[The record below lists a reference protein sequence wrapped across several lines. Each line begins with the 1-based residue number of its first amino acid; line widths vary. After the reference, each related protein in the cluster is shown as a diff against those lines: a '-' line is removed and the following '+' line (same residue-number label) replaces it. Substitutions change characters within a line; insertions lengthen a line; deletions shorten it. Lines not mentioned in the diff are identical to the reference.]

1 MAQNDEVHN
10 VPVVLAKEQDVE
22 PPYSIF
28 TTCEK
33 WLIVTLASVA
43 GLFSPLTAYIYLPA
57 IPMIASAFDKT
68 VELTNLTVTVYLVFQ
83 GVSPMFWGTL
93 ADRMGRRPTSLGC
106 LFVLSLA
113 CIGLALVP
121 TSYFW
126 LLMVLRCI
134 QAVGSASTL
143 TIGAGIIAD
152 IATPAERGGF
162 YGIFTM
168 GPQIG
173 PAIGPVVGG
182 ALADKLGWRSIF
194 WFLCISSSTCFIVMV
209 VFLPE
214 TLRSVVGNG
223 SVFPPIQ
230 YRPLLPLMGRGH
242 KHSTVECPPTRKSH
256 NPFRLFTCLDIL
268 NLLVFNCIQ
277 YAVYTALL
285 ATISSLFEENY
296 PHLTETDIG
305 ICYLAS
311 GGGLALGAIF
321 SGKLMDWDYKTAK
334 GQLIRDFTP
343 EKGIPGH
350 VISDDDFPIEATR
363 LKRLPLWMIV
373 FCVACTGYGWCFQAG
388 TTIAVPLVLHFV
400 IGFSEMAMLTTIQ
413 TILID
418 LAPSQGSSVTACNN
432 LIRCSMA
439 ALLVSVIDL
448 LLHKIGTGWTFVLL
462 GGVCFISMPLIW
474 LAVRIGP
481 SCRAGRRVRQTASQ
495 N

>member
-1 MAQNDEVHN
+1 MVQTDEAHN
-10 VPVVLAKEQDVE
+10 ISVVLAKEQDIE

-28 TTCEK
+28 TSCEK
-33 WLIVTLASVA
+33 WLIVTLASIA

-57 IPMIASAFDKT
+57 IPLIATAFNKT
-68 VELTNLTVTVYLVFQ
+68 VELTNLTVTVYLVFM

-113 CIGLALVP
+113 CIGLAFVP

-126 LLMVLRCI
+126 LLMILRCL

-162 YGIFTM
+162 FGVFTM
-168 GPQIG
+168 GPQVG
-173 PAIGPVVGG
+173 PALGPVIGG

-194 WFLCISSSTCFIVMV
+194 WFLCISSSACFIVMV
-209 VFLPE
+209 TFLPE
-214 TLRSVVGNG
+214 TLRSIVGNG

-230 YRPLLPLMGRGH
+230 YRPLLPFMGRGH
-242 KHSTVECPPTRKSH
+242 KDSDVDCLPARKSH
-256 NPFRLFTCLDIL
+256 NPFRLFACVDVL
-268 NLLVFNCIQ
+268 NLLVFNGIQ
-277 YAVYTALL
+277 YAVFAAIL
-285 ATISSLFEENY
+285 ATISSLFKENY

-311 GGGLALGAIF
+311 GGGLALGAVF
-321 SGKLMDWDYKTAK
+321 SGKLMDWDYRTAK
-334 GQLIRDFTP
+334 QQLIHNFTP

-350 VISDDDFPIEATR
+350 IINDDFPIEATR
-363 LKRLPLWMIV
+363 LKRLPLWIII
-373 FCVACTGYGWCFQAG
+373 FCAACTGYGWCFQAR
-388 TTIAVPLVLHFV
+388 TTIAVPLVLQFV
-400 IGFSEMAMLTTIQ
+400 IGFSEIAMLTTIQ
-413 TILID
+413 TLLID
-418 LAPSQGSSVTACNN
+418 LVPSQGSSVTACNN
-432 LIRCSMA
+432 LIRCSMG

-448 LLHKIGTGWTFVLL
+448 LLRKIDAGWTFVLL
-462 GGVCFISMPLIW
+462 GGVCFISIPLVW

-481 SCRAGRRVRQTASQ
+481 PCRAGRRVRQSSS
-495 N
+495 